1 VHVGNELSARN
12 WGIAWI
18 ALVLALALHVTD
30 EALTGFLPL
39 YNEIVGSIRES
50 IPWFPFPTFTFAVW
64 ISGLVTLVF
73 VLLAVSPLVF
83 QGHAWLRPIAY
94 FLAVLM
100 IANAIA
106 HATASLY
113 WGIWAPGVYSSPVLL
128 VAAAALLV
136 ATRRTKSQ
144 DSGGAGDA

>member
-1 VHVGNELSARN
+1 VYFGDELTFRN

-18 ALVLALALHVTD
+18 ALTLALALHVTD

-39 YNEIVGSIRES
+39 YNEIVRSIRDS

-64 ISGLVTLVF
+64 ISGLVTSVL
-73 VLLAVSPLVF
+73 VLLALSPLVF
-83 QGHAWLRPIAY
+83 KGHAWLRPIAY

-100 IANAIA
+100 IANAFG

-113 WGIWAPGVYSSPVLL
+113 WGIWAPGVYSSPVLF
-128 VAAAALLV
+128 VAAVALLV
-136 ATRRTKSQ
+136 TTRRTKSHG
-144 DSGGAGDA
+144 SGNMGDA